1 MSIYIYPAIFTKEE
15 KGYSI
20 NFPDIESCYTM
31 GEDLK
36 DGLEMAEDV
45 LSLML
50 SIYEKEGKTIPKP
63 SPIEGIKLD
72 ENQRIHLIKCDTNI
86 E

>member
-15 KGYSI
+15 TGYSI
-20 NFPDIESCYTM
+20 NFPDIDSCYTM

-50 SIYEKEGKTIPKP
+50 SIYEKEGKIIPKP
-63 SPIEGIKLD
+63 SPIERIELN

>member
-15 KGYSI
+15 TGYSI
-20 NFPDIESCYTM
+20 NFPDIDSCYTM

-50 SIYEKEGKTIPKP
+50 SGYEKEGKVIPNP
-63 SPIEGIKLD
+63 SPIERIELNEK
-72 ENQRIHLIKCDTNI
+72 QRIYLIKCNTNI

>member
-1 MSIYIYPAIFTKEE
+1 MSIYIYPAIFAKEE

-20 NFPDIESCYTM
+20 NFPDIDSCYTM

-50 SIYEKEGKTIPKP
+50 SGYEKEGKTIPKP
-63 SPIEGIKLD
+63 SPIEGIKLE

>member
-15 KGYSI
+15 TGYSI
-20 NFPDIESCYTM
+20 NFPDINSCYTM
-31 GEDLK
+31 GENLK

>member
-20 NFPDIESCYTM
+20 NFPDIDSCYTM

-50 SIYEKEGKTIPKP
+50 SGYEKEGKTIPKP
-63 SPIEGIKLD
+63 SPIEGIKLE